1 MFYKNKK
8 GNEQMGKWVLR
19 VFLLILAAIT
29 VLAVNAIWFKPFSSR
44 VFYERVFLE
53 YGLESPEL
61 LTQLRMLES
70 LGIRS
75 HNAQLDDRSQQAG
88 DAQQAKLKADLTT
101 LRQYDRN
108 AMSEQEKLS
117 YDMLEWFMAHNA
129 EGEQWRYHGYPV
141 NQLFG
146 VQNSL
151 PKFMVNSH
159 PLHDLTDAEHYI
171 ARLEQFQR
179 VFIQVVEDLQIRTN
193 KGVMPPRFVLE
204 KVLAEIQGFTNG
216 PVDQQLLYTHFAGKV
231 DAINGVDTQ
240 TATALKQKVATAIE
254 TSVLPGYLHLTE
266 YLQAL
271 LPQTTSDDGVWKLP
285 NGDAYYAYMLK
296 EHTTTDLT
304 PAQIHQLGL
313 DEVARIQ
320 QQMLVTLQAQGISG
334 DHVPTMMKALG
345 DDPRF
350 LYPDTAEARLQILAD
365 YKSILAD
372 INTRLDGAFNI
383 RPKAAMDVQR
393 VPEFSEKTA
402 PGAYY
407 NAPAMD
413 GSRPGVFY
421 ANLYNIKAT
430 PKFSMKTLAVH
441 EGIPGHHFQ
450 IAIQQE
456 LQGLPTFRKILPFT
470 VYAEGWALYTEQLMA
485 ERGLYQDDP
494 FGDLGRLQDELFRA
508 IRLVVDTGIHHH
520 RWTREQAIEYMA
532 GNSGMA
538 ASDVEAEIERYIVM
552 PGQACAYK
560 IGMLKIV
567 ELRSKAQTEL
577 GDKFKL
583 TDFHDVVLK
592 NGSMPIAI
600 LQRVVE
606 QYIAEK
612 KSV

>member
-1 MFYKNKK
+1 
-8 GNEQMGKWVLR
+8 MGRWILR
-19 VFLLILAAIT
+19 VLLLLLAAIA
-29 VLAVNAIWFKPFSSR
+29 VLAVNAIWLKPFSSR

-53 YGLESPEL
+53 YGLQSPEL
-61 LTQLRMLES
+61 LTQLRLLES
-70 LGIRS
+70 IGIRS
-75 HNAQLDDRSQQAG
+75 HNAKLDDRSQQAG
-88 DAQQAKLKADLTT
+88 DAQQAKVEADLST
-101 LRQYDRN
+101 LRQYDRSG
-108 AMSEQEKLS
+108 MTEPEKLS
-117 YDMLEWFMAHNA
+117 YDMLEWFMAHSV
-129 EGEQWRYHGYPV
+129 EGKQWRYHGYPV

-151 PKFMVNSH
+151 PNFMVNSH

-179 VFIQVVEDLQIRTN
+179 VFLQVVEDLQIRAN

-204 KVLAEIQGFTNG
+204 KVLAEMQGFTAG
-216 PVDQQLLYTHFAGKV
+216 PVEQQLLYKHFADKV
-231 DAINGVDTQ
+231 VNIEGIDDQ
-240 TATALKQKVATAIE
+240 TAITLKHKVAAAIE
-254 TSVLPGYLHLTE
+254 HSVLPGYQHLTE

-271 LPQTTSDDGVWKLP
+271 LPKTSTDDGVWKLP

-296 EHTTTDLT
+296 QHTTTDLT

-313 DEVARIQ
+313 AEVARIQ
-320 QQMLVTLQAQGISG
+320 QEMLVTLHAQGRSG
-334 DHVPTMMKALG
+334 DNVAAMMKALG
-345 DDPRF
+345 DDPSF
-350 LYPDTAEARLQILAD
+350 LYPDTTQARLQILAD
-365 YKSILAD
+365 YKTILAD
-372 INTRLDGAFNI
+372 INTRLEGTFHI
-383 RPKAAMDVQR
+383 RPKADMDVQR

-407 NAPAMD
+407 NGPAMD

-421 ANLYNIKAT
+421 ANLYDIKAT

-470 VYAEGWALYTEQLMA
+470 VYAEGWALYTEKLMA
-485 ERGLYQDDP
+485 ELGLYQDDP
-494 FGDLGRLQDELFRA
+494 FSDLGRLQAELFRA

-520 RWTREQAIEYMA
+520 RWTRAQAIDYMA
-532 GNSGMA
+532 SNSGMA

-560 IGMLKIV
+560 IGMLKIL
-567 ELRSKAQTEL
+567 ELRNKAQTEL

-600 LQRVVE
+600 LERVVE
-606 QYIAEK
+606 QYISETKAN
-612 KSV
+612 S

>member
-1 MFYKNKK
+1 
-8 GNEQMGKWVLR
+8 MGKWVLR
-19 VFLLILAAIT
+19 VLLLILAAVT

-61 LTQLRMLES
+61 LTQLRLLES
-70 LGIRS
+70 IGIRS
-75 HNAQLDDRSQQAG
+75 HNAKLDDRSQAAG
-88 DAQQAKLKADLTT
+88 DAQQAKVTADLAT
-101 LRQYDRN
+101 LRQYDRST
-108 AMSEQEKLS
+108 MSEQEKLS
-117 YDMLEWFMAHNA
+117 YDMLEWFMAHNV
-129 EGEQWRYHGYPV
+129 EGEQWRYHSYPV

-151 PKFMVNSH
+151 PNFMVNSH
-159 PLHDLTDAEHYI
+159 PLYDLTDAEHYI

-179 VFIQVVEDLQIRTN
+179 VFLQVVEDLQIRAN
-193 KGVMPPRFVLE
+193 KGVIPPRFVLE
-204 KVLAEIQGFTNG
+204 KVLAEMQGFTAG
-216 PVDQQLLYTHFAGKV
+216 PVEQQLLYKHFSDKV
-231 DAINGVDTQ
+231 NSIHGIDEK
-240 TATALKQKVATAIE
+240 TATALKHKVAAAIE
-254 TSVLPGYLHLTE
+254 HSVLPGYQHLTE

-271 LPQTTSDDGVWKLP
+271 LPQTTTDDGVWKLP

-296 EHTTTDLT
+296 EHTTTDLM
-304 PAQIHQLGL
+304 PEQIHQLGL
-313 DEVARIQ
+313 SEVARIQ
-320 QQMLVTLQAQGISG
+320 QEMLVTLHAQGISG
-334 DHVPTMMKALG
+334 DNVAAMMKILG

-350 LYPDTAEARLQILAD
+350 LYPDTADARLQILAD
-365 YKSILAD
+365 YKTILAD
-372 INTRLDGAFNI
+372 INSRLEGAFHI
-383 RPKAAMDVQR
+383 RPKADMDVQR

-407 NAPAMD
+407 NGPAMD

-421 ANLYNIKAT
+421 ANLYDIKAT
-430 PKFSMKTLAVH
+430 PKFGMKTLAVH

-470 VYAEGWALYTEQLMA
+470 VYAEGWALYTEKLMS
-485 ERGLYQDDP
+485 ELGLYQDDP
-494 FGDLGRLQDELFRA
+494 FADLGRLQAELFRA

-520 RWTREQAIEYMA
+520 RWTRQQAIDYMA
-532 GNSGMA
+532 NNSGMA

-560 IGMLKIV
+560 IGMLKIL
-567 ELRSKAQTEL
+567 ELRNKAQTEL

-606 QYIAEK
+606 QYISETKA
-612 KSV
+612 KS

>member
-1 MFYKNKK
+1 
-8 GNEQMGKWVLR
+8 MGKWFLKIL
-19 VFLLILAAIT
+19 LLILAAVA

-70 LGIRS
+70 IGIRN
-75 HNAQLDDRSQQAG
+75 HNAKLDDRSQQAG
-88 DAQQAKLKADLTT
+88 DAQQAKLTADLAT
-101 LRQYDRN
+101 LRQYDREE
-108 AMSEQEKLS
+108 MSEQEKLS
-117 YDMLEWFMAHNA
+117 YDMLEWFMAHSA

-151 PKFMVNSH
+151 PNFMVNSH
-159 PLHDLTDAEHYI
+159 PLYDLTDAEHYI

-179 VFIQVVEDLQIRTN
+179 VFLQVVEDLQIRAN
-193 KGVMPPRFVLE
+193 KGVIPPRFVLE
-204 KVLAEIQGFTNG
+204 KVLIEMQGFTTG
-216 PVDQQLLYTHFAGKV
+216 AIEEQLLYTHFSDKV
-231 DAINGVDTQ
+231 GNINGIDAE
-240 TATALKQKVATAIE
+240 TATALKQKVASAIE
-254 TSVLPGYLHLTE
+254 NSVLPGYQHLTE

-271 LPQTTSDDGVWKLP
+271 LPQTTTDAGVWKLP
-285 NGDAYYAYMLK
+285 NGEAYYAYLLK
-296 EHTTTDLT
+296 EHTTTDLS
-304 PAQIHQLGL
+304 PMQIHQLGL
-313 DEVARIQ
+313 AEVARIQ
-320 QQMLVTLQAQGISG
+320 QQMLAILQAQGVSG

-365 YKSILAD
+365 YKTILAD

-383 RPKAAMDVQR
+383 RPKADMDVQR

-508 IRLVVDTGIHHH
+508 IRLVVDTGIHHR
-520 RWTREQAIEYMA
+520 RWTREQAIDYMA
-532 GNSGMA
+532 GNSGLA

-560 IGMLKIV
+560 IGMLKIL
-567 ELRSKAQTEL
+567 ELRSKAQAAL
-577 GDKFKL
+577 GEKFTL

-600 LQRVVE
+600 LERVVE
-606 QYIAEK
+606 QYILETK
-612 KSV
+612 TKL

>member
-1 MFYKNKK
+1 
-8 GNEQMGKWVLR
+8 MGKWFLR
-19 VFLLILAAIT
+19 ILLLILAAVA

-70 LGIRS
+70 IGIRN
-75 HNAQLDDRSQQAG
+75 HNAKLDDRSQQAG
-88 DAQQAKLKADLTT
+88 DAQQAKLTADLAT
-101 LRQYDRN
+101 LRQYDRE

-151 PKFMVNSH
+151 PNFMVNSH
-159 PLHDLTDAEHYI
+159 PLYDLTDAEHYI

-179 VFIQVVEDLQIRTN
+179 VFLQVVEDLQIRAN
-193 KGVMPPRFVLE
+193 KGVIPPRFVLE
-204 KVLAEIQGFTNG
+204 KVLIEMQGFTAG
-216 PVDQQLLYTHFAGKV
+216 AIEEQLLYTHFSDKV
-231 DAINGVDTQ
+231 GNINGIDAE
-240 TATALKQKVATAIE
+240 TATALKQKVASAIE
-254 TSVLPGYLHLTE
+254 TSVLPGYQHLTE

-271 LPQTTSDDGVWKLP
+271 LPQTTTDAGVWKLP
-285 NGDAYYAYMLK
+285 NGEAYYAYLLK
-296 EHTTTDLT
+296 EHTTTDLS
-304 PAQIHQLGL
+304 PMQIHQLGL
-313 DEVARIQ
+313 AEVARIQ
-320 QQMLVTLQAQGISG
+320 QQMLAILQAQGVSG

-365 YKSILAD
+365 YKTILAD

-383 RPKAAMDVQR
+383 RPKADMDVQR

-508 IRLVVDTGIHHH
+508 IRLVVDTGIHHR
-520 RWTREQAIEYMA
+520 RWTREQAIDYMA
-532 GNSGMA
+532 GNSGLA

-560 IGMLKIV
+560 IGMLKIL
-567 ELRSKAQTEL
+567 ELRSKAQAAL
-577 GDKFKL
+577 GEKFTL

-600 LQRVVE
+600 LERVVE
-606 QYIAEK
+606 QYILETK
-612 KSV
+612 TKL

>member
-1 MFYKNKK
+1 
-8 GNEQMGKWVLR
+8 MGKWFLR
-19 VFLLILAAIT
+19 ILLLILAAVA

-70 LGIRS
+70 IGIRN
-75 HNAQLDDRSQQAG
+75 HNAKLDDRSQQAG
-88 DAQQAKLKADLTT
+88 DAQQAKLTADLAT
-101 LRQYDRN
+101 LRQYDREE
-108 AMSEQEKLS
+108 MSEQEKLS
-117 YDMLEWFMAHNA
+117 YDMLEWFMAHSA

-151 PKFMVNSH
+151 PNFMVNSH
-159 PLHDLTDAEHYI
+159 PLYDLTDAEHYI

-179 VFIQVVEDLQIRTN
+179 VFLQVVEDLQIRAN
-193 KGVMPPRFVLE
+193 KGVIPPRFVLE
-204 KVLAEIQGFTNG
+204 KVLIEMQGFTAG
-216 PVDQQLLYTHFAGKV
+216 AIEEQLLYTHFSDKV
-231 DAINGVDTQ
+231 GNINGIDAE
-240 TATALKQKVATAIE
+240 TATALKQKVASAIE
-254 TSVLPGYLHLTE
+254 TSVLPGYQHLTE

-271 LPQTTSDDGVWKLP
+271 LPQTTTDAGVWKLP
-285 NGDAYYAYMLK
+285 NGEAYYAYLLK
-296 EHTTTDLT
+296 EHTTTDLS
-304 PAQIHQLGL
+304 PMQIHQLGL
-313 DEVARIQ
+313 AEVARIQ
-320 QQMLVTLQAQGISG
+320 QQMLAILQAQGVSG

-365 YKSILAD
+365 YKTILAD

-383 RPKAAMDVQR
+383 RPKADMDVQR

-508 IRLVVDTGIHHH
+508 IRLVVDTGIHHR
-520 RWTREQAIEYMA
+520 RWTREQAIDYMA
-532 GNSGMA
+532 GNSGLA

-560 IGMLKIV
+560 IGMLKIL
-567 ELRSKAQTEL
+567 ELRSKAQAAL
-577 GDKFKL
+577 GEKFTL

-600 LQRVVE
+600 LERVVE
-606 QYIAEK
+606 QYILETK
-612 KSV
+612 TKL

>member
-1 MFYKNKK
+1 
-8 GNEQMGKWVLR
+8 MGKWLLR
-19 VFLLILAAIT
+19 IFLLMVAAIT
-29 VLAVNAIWFKPFSSR
+29 VFAVNAIWFKPFSSR

-70 LGIRS
+70 IGIRS
-75 HNAQLDDRSQQAG
+75 HNAKLDDRSQQSG
-88 DAQQAKLKADLTT
+88 DAQQAKVQADLAT
-101 LRQYDRN
+101 LRQYDRE
-108 AMSEQEKLS
+108 AMTEQEKLS
-117 YDMLEWFMAHNA
+117 YDMLEWFMAHSA

-151 PKFMVNSH
+151 PNFMVNSH

-179 VFIQVVEDLQIRTN
+179 VFLQVVEDLQIRAN
-193 KGVMPPRFVLE
+193 KGVIPPRFVLE
-204 KVLAEIQGFTNG
+204 KVLAEMQGFTQG
-216 PVDQQLLYTHFAGKV
+216 PVDQQLLYKHFAGKV
-231 DAINGVDTQ
+231 ETIAGNDAE

-254 TSVLPGYLHLTE
+254 SSVLPGYQHLTE
-266 YLQAL
+266 YLKAL
-271 LPQTTSDDGVWKLP
+271 LPQTTTDDGVWKLP
-285 NGDAYYAYMLK
+285 NGEAYYAYMLK
-296 EHTTTDLT
+296 QHTTTDLT

-320 QQMLVTLQAQGISG
+320 QQMLTTLQAQGISG
-334 DHVPTMMKALG
+334 DDVPTMMKALG

-365 YKSILAD
+365 YKTILAD

-383 RPKAAMDVQR
+383 RPKADMDVQR

-520 RWTREQAIEYMA
+520 RWTREQAIDYMA

-560 IGMLKIV
+560 IGMLKII
-567 ELRSKAQTEL
+567 ELRSKAQAEL

-600 LQRVVE
+600 LQRVIE

-612 KSV
+612 KSA